1 MTARTLRLLLVI
13 AGAMLLTGCSAGAPA
28 SEPTAVPPSA
38 AGPVVTAA
46 DAVARVIIEEPRFA
60 GIAARDPNLIG
71 QASWYEVTPASG
83 VGAFLVTM
91 RIGWGDCEAGCID
104 EHSWTYAVGPTGSV
118 TLQSEAGSPVP
129 SDAWPSPSSGGAPS
143 DTGIH
148 VTAVAGPTCPVE
160 KVPPDPACAPKP
172 VSNATI
178 LIGDAAGHE
187 QGMVVTDQTGQT
199 FAGLA
204 PGIYTV
210 TAQGAAGFMSGPE
223 PQQVTVDDGRVT
235 EVTLTYDTGIR

>member
-1 MTARTLRLLLVI
+1 
-13 AGAMLLTGCSAGAPA
+13 
-28 SEPTAVPPSA
+28 
-38 AGPVVTAA
+38 
-46 DAVARVIIEEPRFA
+46 
-60 GIAARDPNLIG
+60 
-71 QASWYEVTPASG
+71 VTPASG
-83 VGAFLVTM
+83 VGAFLVTV

-129 SDAWPSPSSGGAPS
+129 SDAWPSPSGDGTFS

-148 VTAVAGPTCPVE
+148 DTAVAGPTCPVE

-223 PQQVTVDDGRVT
+223 PQQVTVDEGRVT